1 MNATENNNRLAQIPQ
16 AKELRV
22 VHDDGPLSYLLD
34 TARFEHLYR
43 IAGILARSAL
53 TPKHL
58 KAATQE
64 ETTANCFRVVNQAM
78 RWGFDPFA
86 VADESYVVGMKLA
99 YQGKLAAA
107 VVNSRAGLKGP
118 LYATYAGAEKTPQRT
133 VEISG
138 TFKDEDRPRTIKVCV
153 ADVKTDNKLWTTN
166 PDQKLFYTGA
176 TMWARRH
183 CPEILLGVLTD
194 HDLEMMSERTG
205 GFEGDTANVARA
217 EAKLTDVAKETPEAE
232 VAMVEVKAEEPKP
245 EPRRS
250 QPAKVDQ
257 AVGASEMQLASIRS
271 EVQRT
276 GLSEKNVNDLL
287 KQVGAKSVAKLTGEQ
302 AERILLD
309 LGELADV
316 REPGSDDE

>member
-1 MNATENNNRLAQIPQ
+1 MSTATENNRIAQVQPKQQLI
-16 AKELRV
+16 
-22 VHDDGPLSYLLD
+22 VHDEGPLSYLLD

-43 IAGILARSAL
+43 IAQVLARSAL

-58 KAATQE
+58 KAATPE

-86 VADESYVVGMKLA
+86 VADESYVVGGKLA

-118 LYATYAGAEKTPQRT
+118 LTPVYTGKENSPERT

-138 TFKDEDRPRTIKVCV
+138 TFKDDATPKTIKISV
-153 ADVKTDNKLWTTN
+153 AQVKTDNKMWQTN

-205 GFEGDTANVARA
+205 GFDGDTMTTAAA
-217 EAKLTDVAKETPEAE
+217 EAKLADASKPSNPIV
-232 VAMVEVKAEEPKP
+232 VESVPVEEPKA
-245 EPRRS
+245 
-250 QPAKVDQ
+250 AKNPGDKLASDSAKESIRAEVQRIGMTQDAVVSLLNEVGAKGLAKLTVDQ
-257 AVGASEMQLASIRS
+257 ADKALVLLREMPDA
-271 EVQRT
+271 
-276 GLSEKNVNDLL
+276 
-287 KQVGAKSVAKLTGEQ
+287 
-302 AERILLD
+302 
-309 LGELADV
+309 
-316 REPGSDDE
+316 REPGGDDE